1 MYQEDSLKLHSK
13 RTHQVEPEPVSPA
26 PAPSPAFLQDTW
38 TDPSGDAVGADSA
51 PSYHSENILEHP
63 LPEEATSEAG
73 GHNLPVEPAHQSP
86 DPEDSHMQDGPHPL
100 SLLSDIGS
108 RLRSYENERA
118 QDPFQNASELDELS
132 SDIGPGWTSAQ
143 LRIAS
148 ARKRFYFRHRLS
160 STKRDTLPSLDPIS
174 KGLLTEDV
182 AEELIRG

>member
-1 MYQEDSLKLHSK
+1 MEDTWIAPSNAA
-13 RTHQVEPEPVSPA
+13 VSPD
-26 PAPSPAFLQDTW
+26 PAPIHH
-38 TDPSGDAVGADSA
+38 SG
-51 PSYHSENILEHP
+51 EILDHP
-63 LPEEATSEAG
+63 IPGEEATSEVEDL
-73 GHNLPVEPAHQSP
+73 NLPVEPARHSP

-108 RLRSYENERA
+108 RLRSYDSERP
-118 QDPFQNASELDELS
+118 QDPFQIVSELGDLDSE
-132 SDIGPGWTSAQ
+132 IGPGWTSAQ

-182 AEELIRG
+182 AEELVRQYVSHIPRVPQNTCWCTD